1 MSLPSTRR
9 ISTVIAFSTARLVA
23 RSIEREDVAALQ
35 EVYGDADAMRWV
47 GDGKPLDFAQC
58 EQWVEVSQRNY
69 ADRGYGMFALVLR
82 ETGSVI
88 GFCGPVHPQGQAD
101 PELKYAL
108 RRDHW
113 GRGLATE
120 AARAMLAAA
129 ASGFGMRRII
139 ATTAPENAA
148 SHRVLLKA
156 GMARGAL
163 ENNQDG
169 SWTQLF
175 AWDAEGTMRNE

>member
-1 MSLPSTRR
+1 MSLPSTQR
-9 ISTVIAFSTARLVA
+9 IGTVIVFRTPRLVA
-23 RSIEREDVAALQ
+23 RCIEREDAAALQ

-47 GDGKPLDFAQC
+47 GDGRPLDFAQC
-58 EQWVEVSQRNY
+58 EQWVEVSLRNY
-69 ADRGYGMFALVLR
+69 ANRGYGMFALVSQ

-88 GFCGPVHPQGQAD
+88 GFCGLVHPQGQSD

-108 RRDHW
+108 RRDCW

-120 AARAMLAAA
+120 AARAMLAAG
-129 ASGFGMRRII
+129 ASRFGMRRII

-163 ENNQDG
+163 RNNQDG

-175 AWDAEGTMRNE
+175 AWDGAETMRA